1 MSEELSKA
9 DAAEYLGVS
18 VRALE
23 RYTQNARVGVRYVK
37 GRAKPT
43 PVYST
48 AELDRFKAEE
58 LEKVTERPATRV
70 LSQSENQ
77 SDTTRQSTLASLANS
92 GGLDERSLQAAQA
105 LAARITAQVLAQV
118 AENQSA
124 TNRQDAVEVLANR
137 VVLAEKLLLT
147 LAEAQLLTGLSR
159 STLRAAIDEGSL
171 KAAQIGG
178 AWRVKRSDLD
188 RWIEAL

>member
-9 DAAEYLGVS
+9 AAAEYLGVS

-43 PVYST
+43 PVYAT

-70 LSQSENQ
+70 LSQGKNQ
-77 SDTTRQSTLASLANS
+77 SDTTRQSTLASLAHP

-105 LAARITAQVLAQV
+105 LAAHITAQVLAQV

-159 STLRAAIDEGSL
+159 SILRVAIDAGEL
-171 KAAQIGG
+171 KARTIGR
-178 AWRVKRSDLD
+178 AWRIKRADLD
-188 RWIEAL
+188 RYVAKL